1 MKTAIYKVLN
11 TTILSLVLLFL
22 TGCQSGCQDNH
33 DGYYAAG
40 APRPPAY
47 DPAISEGVE
56 VIGDIK
62 ENEIDTI
69 GGKPFNTVEFQNI
82 KMPRVYFGYDQYN
95 IPQQEQQKLA
105 NLGNWLLEYSYVGI
119 RIEGHCDERGS
130 TEYNRALG
138 ERRALSVK
146 KFLKELGV
154 QEARMQTISYGEE
167 KLLDSNDTKEG
178 HARNRRTEFVIGRLQ

>member
-1 MKTAIYKVLN
+1 MKAIIYRIFNLSV
-11 TTILSLVLLFL
+11 LSLALLFL
-22 TGCQSGCQDNH
+22 TGCQDNNT
-33 DGYYAAG
+33 GLYRAG
-40 APRPPAY
+40 LPRPPY
-47 DPAISEGVE
+47 DPEMSEGIE
-56 VIGDIK
+56 VVGDIK

-69 GGKPFNTVEFQNI
+69 GGKPFNAVEFQNI

-105 NLGNWLLEYSYVGI
+105 TLGNWLLEYSYVGI